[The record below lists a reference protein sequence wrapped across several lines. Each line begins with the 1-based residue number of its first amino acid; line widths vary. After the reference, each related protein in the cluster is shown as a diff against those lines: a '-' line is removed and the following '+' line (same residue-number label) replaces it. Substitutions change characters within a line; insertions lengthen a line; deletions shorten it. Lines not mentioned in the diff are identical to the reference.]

1 MSKATIPPLS
11 MTTLNKA
18 HRINLNT
25 SIYGTFAEIGAGQ
38 EVARHFFLAGKASQT
53 VAKTI
58 SAYDMTFSD
67 EIYGREKSGRY
78 VCESRLEKM
87 LSHEFSLLEE
97 RLSDKRGAGTQFFTF
112 ANTVATGSAN
122 DKKFCHGWMGIRFQK
137 HPLGGFNDIILHV
150 RMQDRHRLQQQ
161 EALGI
166 LGVNLIDAAFY
177 HTDKTDNDNAE
188 EFISSLVDNLKEGQI
203 IIDVLRISGEDLKH
217 FDPHLTNLEL
227 VHRGLAEAILFGP
240 NKEILH
246 ISDAVYKKAVLLQ
259 RGTYRPVT
267 KTHVDVLHKGMSHF
281 KKDFGLT
288 EKQCLPIM
296 ELTMR
301 NLQTDGEVNPKDFLD
316 RIETLCSLGHHVLIS
331 NFFYFYSLKSF
342 FRQYTQEPLAIVIG
356 ASHLDRVFDESGYP
370 DLAGGIL
377 EGLGRLLDSHTKL
390 YVYPHK
396 TDLICMTAKTFFP
409 TPSLRN
415 IYAHF
420 KDNQQIC
427 DIAGCDEAEVYTHS
441 AQVHEMILQK
451 NPQWET
457 LVPTGVRDL
466 IRNKKLFGCS

>member
-1 MSKATIPPLS
+1 MSETVLTP
-11 MTTLNKA
+11 LNKA

-67 EIYGREKSGRY
+67 EIYGREKNGRY
-78 VCESRLEKM
+78 VCEPRLEKM
-87 LSHEFSLLEE
+87 LNHEFSLLVE
-97 RLSDKRGAGTQFFTF
+97 RLSSKRGPNTQFFAF

-122 DKKFCHGWMGIRFQK
+122 DKKYCHGWMGIRFQK
-137 HPLGGFNDIILHV
+137 HPQGPHSDIILHV

-166 LGVNLIDAAFY
+166 LGVNLVDAAFY
-177 HTDKTDNDNAE
+177 HSDNPE
-188 EFISSLVDNLKEGQI
+188 EFIPCLVDNLKEGQI
-203 IIDVLRISGEDLKH
+203 IIDVLRFHGEDLNH
-217 FDPHLTNLEL
+217 FNPHLMNLEL
-227 VHRGLAEAILFGP
+227 VKRGLSEAVLFGP

-246 ISDAVYKKAVLLQ
+246 VSDAAYKKAILVQ
-259 RGTYRPVT
+259 RGIYRPVT
-267 KTHVDVLHKGMSHF
+267 KTHLDVLSKGLTHF
-281 KKDFGLT
+281 KKDFHLT
-288 EKQCLPIM
+288 ASQCMSVM

-301 NLQTDGEVNPKDFLD
+301 NLQQADGEVDTKDFLD
-316 RIETLCSLGHHVLIS
+316 RIETLCSLGQHVLVS
-331 NFFYFYSLKSF
+331 NFVYFYSLKTF
-342 FRQYTQEPLAIVIG
+342 FRQYTQEPMAIVVG
-356 ASHLDRVFDESGYP
+356 ASHLDRVFDENRYK

-377 EGLGRLLDSHTKL
+377 EGLGRLLEVNTKL

-396 TDLICMTAKTFFP
+396 TDMTCMTAKSFFP
-409 TPSLRN
+409 APALKN
-415 IYAHF
+415 IYTHF
-420 KDNQQIC
+420 KDSGQIC
-427 DIAGCDEAEVYTHS
+427 DIAGCDETEVYTHS
-441 AQVHEMILQK
+441 DQVHQMILKK

-466 IRNKKLFGCS
+466 IRTKKLFGYN

>member
-1 MSKATIPPLS
+1 MSEPV

-18 HRINLNT
+18 HRINLNPA
-25 SIYGTFAEIGAGQ
+25 IYGTFAEIGAGQ

-67 EIYGREKSGRY
+67 EIYGREKTGRY

-87 LSHEFSLLEE
+87 LGHEYSLLVE
-97 RLSDKRGAGTQFFTF
+97 RLSAKRGPGTQFFAF

-122 DKKFCHGWMGIRFQK
+122 DKKYCHGWMGVRFQK
-137 HPLGGFNDIILHV
+137 RPQGPFCDIILHV

-166 LGVNLIDAAFY
+166 LGVNLVDAAFY
-177 HTDKTDNDNAE
+177 HTDNPE
-188 EFISSLVDNLKEGQI
+188 EFVPCLVDNLKEGQI
-203 IIDVLRISGEDLKH
+203 IIDVLHFNGEDLKH
-217 FDPHLTNLEL
+217 FNPHLMNLEL
-227 VHRGLAEAILFGP
+227 VHRGLSEAVLFGP

-246 ISDAVYKKAVLLQ
+246 VSDAAYKKALLIQ

-267 KTHVDVLHKGMSHF
+267 KTHLDVLSKGLTHF
-281 KKDFGLT
+281 KKDFNL
-288 EKQCLPIM
+288 KDDQCLSVM

-301 NLQTDGEVNPKDFLD
+301 NLQQPDGEVDTKDFLD
-316 RIETLCSLGHHVLIS
+316 RIETICSLGQHVLVS
-331 NFFYFYSLKSF
+331 NFFYFYSLKTF
-342 FRQYTQEPLAIVIG
+342 IRQYTQEPMAIVVG
-356 ASHLDRVFDESGYP
+356 ASHLDRVFDENRYKN
-370 DLAGGIL
+370 LAGGIL
-377 EGLGRLLDSHTKL
+377 EGLGRLLDTTTKL

-396 TDLICMTAKTFFP
+396 TDMTCMTAKSFFP
-409 TPSLRN
+409 APALKN
-415 IYAHF
+415 IYTHF
-420 KDNQQIC
+420 KDNGQIC
-427 DIAGCDEAEVYTHS
+427 DIAGCDETEVYTHS
-441 AQVHEMILQK
+441 DQVHEMILKK

-466 IRNKKLFGCS
+466 IRTKKLFGYI

>member
-1 MSKATIPPLS
+1 MIETALTP
-11 MTTLNKA
+11 LNKA
-18 HRINLNT
+18 HRINLNP

-67 EIYGREKSGRY
+67 EIYGREKNGRY
-78 VCESRLEKM
+78 VCEPRLEKM
-87 LSHEFSLLEE
+87 LNHEFSLLVE
-97 RLSDKRGAGTQFFTF
+97 RLSGKRGPDTQFFTF

-122 DKKFCHGWMGIRFQK
+122 DKKYCHGWMGIRFQK
-137 HPLGGFNDIILHV
+137 HPRGPHNDIILHV

-166 LGVNLIDAAFY
+166 LGVNLVDAAFY
-177 HTDKTDNDNAE
+177 HSDNPE
-188 EFISSLVDNLKEGQI
+188 EFIPCLVDNLKEGQI
-203 IIDVLRISGEDLKH
+203 IIDVLRFHGEELKH
-217 FDPHLTNLEL
+217 FNPHLMNLEL
-227 VHRGLAEAILFGP
+227 VHRGLSEAVLFGP

-246 ISDAVYKKAVLLQ
+246 VSDAVYKKAILVQ
-259 RGTYRPVT
+259 RGIYRPVT
-267 KTHVDVLHKGMSHF
+267 KTHLDVLSKGLSHF
-281 KKDFGLT
+281 KKDFNLT
-288 EKQCLPIM
+288 DTQCLSVM

-301 NLQTDGEVNPKDFLD
+301 NLQQTDGEVDTKDFLD
-316 RIETLCSLGHHVLIS
+316 RIETLCSLGQHVLVS
-331 NFFYFYSLKSF
+331 NFVYFYSLKTF
-342 FRQYTQEPLAIVIG
+342 FRQYTQEPMAIVVG
-356 ASHLDRVFDESGYP
+356 ASHLDRVFDENRYK

-377 EGLGRLLDSHTKL
+377 EGLGKLLDANTKL

-396 TDLICMTAKTFFP
+396 TDMTCMTAKSFFP
-409 TPSLRN
+409 PPALKN

-420 KDNQQIC
+420 KDSGQIC
-427 DIAGCDEAEVYTHS
+427 DIAGCDETEIYTHS
-441 AQVHEMILQK
+441 DQVHQMILKK

-466 IRNKKLFGCS
+466 IRTKKLFGYN

>member
-1 MSKATIPPLS
+1 MSEPV

-18 HRINLNT
+18 HRINLNST
-25 SIYGTFAEIGAGQ
+25 IYGTFAEIGAGQ

-87 LSHEFSLLEE
+87 LNHEYSLLVE
-97 RLSDKRGAGTQFFTF
+97 RLSSKRAKDTQFFAF

-122 DKKFCHGWMGIRFQK
+122 DKKYCHGWMGVRFQK
-137 HPLGGFNDIILHV
+137 RAQGPFCDIILHV

-166 LGVNLIDAAFY
+166 LGVNLVDAAFY
-177 HTDKTDNDNAE
+177 HSDNPE
-188 EFISSLVDNLKEGQI
+188 EFIPCLVDNLKEGQI
-203 IIDVLRISGEDLKH
+203 IIDVLHFNGEDLKH
-217 FDPHLTNLEL
+217 FNPHLMNLDL
-227 VHRGLAEAILFGP
+227 VHRGLSEAVLFGP

-246 ISDAVYKKAVLLQ
+246 MSDAFYKKALLIQ

-267 KTHVDVLHKGMSHF
+267 KTHLDVLSKGLTHF
-281 KKDFGLT
+281 KKDFNLKD
-288 EKQCLPIM
+288 EQCLSLM
-296 ELTMR
+296 EITMR
-301 NLQTDGEVNPKDFLD
+301 NLHQPDGEVDNKDFLD
-316 RIETLCSLGHHVLIS
+316 RIETICSLGQHVLVS
-331 NFFYFYSLKSF
+331 NFYYFYSLKAF
-342 FRQYTQEPLAIVIG
+342 AREYTQEPIAIVVG
-356 ASHLDRVFDESGYP
+356 ASHLDRVFDESRYKN
-370 DLAGGIL
+370 LAGGIL
-377 EGLGRLLDSHTKL
+377 EGLGRLLDTRTKL

-396 TDLICMTAKTFFP
+396 TDMTCTTAKSFFP
-409 TPSLRN
+409 APPLKN
-415 IYAHF
+415 IYMHF
-420 KDNQQIC
+420 KDNNQVC
-427 DIAGCDEAEVYTHS
+427 DIAGCDETEVYTHS
-441 AQVHEMILQK
+441 DQVHEMILEK

-466 IRNKKLFGCS
+466 IRNKKLFGYI